1 MLIKSLIRR
10 RREMKYT
17 KTLKRLLG
25 DAIRTDK
32 KMILYIL
39 FACILGA
46 FAPLVLSLMP
56 KLIVGVVEN
65 PGTDA
70 IRRILLISL
79 GFFVLEFLV
88 EGVSLYCSNQV
99 LVVANKTRFELMNEQ
114 NKKMATADF
123 KYISDRSIFKMYG
136 MAFEATSG
144 DWGGVTGML
153 REFARTAPI
162 ILSLIL
168 IGVVITAL
176 SPLTG
181 ALLLLYAITY
191 AYAQRQ
197 ANKEVSDNDAEIN
210 KITDEI
216 RYYNKTA
223 GDFKAGKE
231 IRLFN
236 LKDMILNAY
245 KNVINKRKSFS
256 LSGVRKTFRKSLL
269 SVLILILAQGIF
281 AYTLIL
287 NFKNGSVDT
296 GSFLMYLTLMLQ
308 FVLLA
313 DRAIEDYEFFV
324 VNQTIYVENLYD
336 LLETDKL
343 NSDHGTRDRLSGA
356 VDIEFRN
363 VSFAYPNTD
372 KKILDNLSF
381 KIAKNETIALVGN
394 NGEGKST
401 IINLLVRLYRPDEGE
416 ILLNGVNINEFKEE
430 ELYKM
435 FACIFQQ
442 VNIYPYTL
450 GNNISMHETYDLERA
465 KRAIED
471 VGLKERIE
479 EEKNAYERNMS
490 HEVAKDALE
499 LSGGQEQKLAISRA
513 VYKDSPILILDEPTA
528 NLDALAEHEIYSKLN
543 DLREDRTSIY
553 ISHRLSSTKFCDRI
567 ILLKGGKIFEEGT
580 HDDLMKKKGEYYEMF
595 TIQGKYYTKEA

>member
-1 MLIKSLIRR
+1 
-10 RREMKYT
+10 MKYT

-25 DAIRTDK
+25 DAIKADK

-79 GFFVLEFLV
+79 GFFALEFLV

-99 LVVANKTRFELMNEQ
+99 IVVANKTRFELMNEQ
-114 NKKMATADF
+114 NKKMASVDY

-153 REFARTAPI
+153 REFARIAPI

-168 IGVVITAL
+168 IGGVITAL

-181 ALLLLYAITY
+181 LLLLLYAITY

-197 ANKEVSDNDAEIN
+197 ANKEVRDNDAEIN

-223 GDFKAGKE
+223 GDFKSGKE

-245 KNVINKRKSFS
+245 KNVINKRKRFS
-256 LSGVRKTFRKSLL
+256 LRAVNKTFRKSLL
-269 SVLILILAQGIF
+269 SVLILIIAQGIF

-287 NFKNGSVDT
+287 SFKNGSVDT

-324 VNQTIYVENLYD
+324 VNQTIYVENMYD

-343 NSDHGTRDRLSGA
+343 NVSHGDRDRLSGA

-363 VSFAYPNTD
+363 VTFAYPNTD

-401 IINLLVRLYRPDEGE
+401 IINLLVRLFRPDEGE

-450 GNNISMHETYDLERA
+450 GNNISMQETYDLERA

-580 HDDLMKKKGEYYEMF
+580 HDELMKKKGEYYEMF

>member
-1 MLIKSLIRR
+1 
-10 RREMKYT
+10 MKYT

-25 DAIRTDK
+25 DAIRTDR

-99 LVVANKTRFELMNEQ
+99 IVVANKTRFELMNEQ
-114 NKKMATADF
+114 NKKMASVDY

-153 REFARTAPI
+153 REFARIAPI

-168 IGVVITAL
+168 IGGVITVL

-191 AYAQRQ
+191 AYAQRK
-197 ANKEVSDNDAEIN
+197 ANKEVTDNDAEIN
-210 KITDEI
+210 KIIDEI

-223 GDFKAGKE
+223 GDFKSGKE

-245 KNVINKRKSFS
+245 KNVIDKRKSFS
-256 LSGVRKTFRKSLL
+256 LRAVNKTFRKSLL
-269 SVLILILAQGIF
+269 SVIILIIAQGIF

-287 NFKNGSVDT
+287 SFKNGSVDT

-313 DRAIEDYEFFV
+313 DRAIEDYEFYV

-343 NSDHGTRDRLSGA
+343 NITHGDRDKLSGA
-356 VDIEFRN
+356 VDIEFKN
-363 VSFAYPNTD
+363 VTFAYPNTD
-372 KKILDNLSF
+372 KKVLDNLSF

-401 IINLLVRLYRPDEGE
+401 IINLLVRLFRPDEGE

-580 HDDLMKKKGEYYEMF
+580 HDELMKKKGEYYEMF

>member
-1 MLIKSLIRR
+1 
-10 RREMKYT
+10 MKYT

-25 DAIRTDK
+25 DAIKADK

-70 IRRILLISL
+70 IRRILLISF
-79 GFFVLEFLV
+79 GFFALEFLV

-99 LVVANKTRFELMNEQ
+99 IVVANKTRFELMNEQ
-114 NKKMATADF
+114 NKKMASVDY

-153 REFARTAPI
+153 REFARIAPI

-168 IGVVITAL
+168 IGGVITAL

-181 ALLLLYAITY
+181 LLLLLYAITY

-197 ANKEVSDNDAEIN
+197 ANKEVRDNDAEIN

-245 KNVINKRKSFS
+245 KNVINKRKRFS
-256 LSGVRKTFRKSLL
+256 LRAVNKTFRKSLL
-269 SVLILILAQGIF
+269 SVLILIIAQGIF

-287 NFKNGSVDT
+287 SFKNGSVDT

-324 VNQTIYVENLYD
+324 VNQTIYVENMYD

-343 NSDHGTRDRLSGA
+343 SSDHGTRDRLSGA

-363 VSFAYPNTD
+363 VTFAYPNTD

-401 IINLLVRLYRPDEGE
+401 IINLLVRLFRPDEGE

-450 GNNISMHETYDLERA
+450 GNNISMQETYDLERA

>member
-1 MLIKSLIRR
+1 
-10 RREMKYT
+10 MKYT

-25 DAIRTDK
+25 DAIRTDR

-79 GFFVLEFLV
+79 GFFALEFLV

-99 LVVANKTRFELMNEQ
+99 IVVANKTRFELMNEQ
-114 NKKMATADF
+114 NKKMASVDY

-162 ILSLIL
+162 ILSLII
-168 IGVVITAL
+168 IGGVITAL

-181 ALLLLYAITY
+181 LLLLLYAITY

-197 ANKEVSDNDAEIN
+197 ANKEVRDNDAEIN
-210 KITDEI
+210 KISDEI

-223 GDFKAGKE
+223 GDFKSGKE

-245 KNVINKRKSFS
+245 KNVIDKRKSFS
-256 LSGVRKTFRKSLL
+256 LRAVNKTFRKSLL
-269 SVLILILAQGIF
+269 SVLILIIAQGIF

-287 NFKNGSVDT
+287 SFKNGSVDT

-324 VNQTIYVENLYD
+324 VNQTIYVENMYD

-343 NSDHGTRDRLSGA
+343 SSDHGTRDRLSGA
-356 VDIEFRN
+356 VDIEFKN
-363 VSFAYPNTD
+363 VTFAYPNTN
-372 KKILDNLSF
+372 KKVLDNLSF

-401 IINLLVRLYRPDEGE
+401 IINLLVRLFRPDEGE
-416 ILLNGVNINEFKEE
+416 ILLNGININEFKEE

-450 GNNISMHETYDLERA
+450 GNNISMQEIYDLERA

-580 HDDLMKKKGEYYEMF
+580 HDELMKKKGEYYEMF

>member
-1 MLIKSLIRR
+1 
-10 RREMKYT
+10 
-17 KTLKRLLG
+17 
-25 DAIRTDK
+25 
-32 KMILYIL
+32 
-39 FACILGA
+39 
-46 FAPLVLSLMP
+46 
-56 KLIVGVVEN
+56 
-65 PGTDA
+65 
-70 IRRILLISL
+70 
-79 GFFVLEFLV
+79 
-88 EGVSLYCSNQV
+88 
-99 LVVANKTRFELMNEQ
+99 
-114 NKKMATADF
+114 
-123 KYISDRSIFKMYG
+123 
-136 MAFEATSG
+136 
-144 DWGGVTGML
+144 
-153 REFARTAPI
+153 
-162 ILSLIL
+162 
-168 IGVVITAL
+168 
-176 SPLTG
+176 
-181 ALLLLYAITY
+181 
-191 AYAQRQ
+191 
-197 ANKEVSDNDAEIN
+197 
-210 KITDEI
+210 
-216 RYYNKTA
+216 
-223 GDFKAGKE
+223 
-231 IRLFN
+231 
-236 LKDMILNAY
+236 MILNAY
-245 KNVINKRKSFS
+245 KNVINKRKRFS
-256 LSGVRKTFRKSLL
+256 LRAVNKTFRKSLL
-269 SVLILILAQGIF
+269 SVLILIIAQGIF

-287 NFKNGSVDT
+287 SFKNGSVDT

-324 VNQTIYVENLYD
+324 VNQTIYVENMYD

-343 NSDHGTRDRLSGA
+343 SSDHGTRDRLSGA

-372 KKILDNLSF
+372 KKVLDNLSF

-401 IINLLVRLYRPDEGE
+401 IINLLVRLFRPDEGE

-450 GNNISMHETYDLERA
+450 GNNISMQETYDLERA

-580 HDDLMKKKGEYYEMF
+580 HDELMKKKGEYYEMF

>member
-1 MLIKSLIRR
+1 
-10 RREMKYT
+10 MKYT

-25 DAIRTDK
+25 DAIRTDR

-65 PGTDA
+65 PGIDA

-99 LVVANKTRFELMNEQ
+99 LTVANKTRFELMHEQ
-114 NKKMATADF
+114 NKKMAAADF

-144 DWGGVTGML
+144 DWGGVVGTL

-168 IGVVITAL
+168 IGGVITAL

-181 ALLLLYAITY
+181 LLLLLYAITY

-197 ANKEVSDNDAEIN
+197 ANKEVRDNDAEIN

-223 GDFKAGKE
+223 GDFKSGKE

-343 NSDHGTRDRLSGA
+343 NVSHGDRDRLSGA

-363 VSFAYPNTD
+363 VTFAYPNTD

-430 ELYKM
+430 ELYMM

-450 GNNISMHETYDLERA
+450 GNNI
-465 KRAIED
+465 
-471 VGLKERIE
+471 
-479 EEKNAYERNMS
+479 
-490 HEVAKDALE
+490 
-499 LSGGQEQKLAISRA
+499 
-513 VYKDSPILILDEPTA
+513 
-528 NLDALAEHEIYSKLN
+528 
-543 DLREDRTSIY
+543 
-553 ISHRLSSTKFCDRI
+553 
-567 ILLKGGKIFEEGT
+567 
-580 HDDLMKKKGEYYEMF
+580 
-595 TIQGKYYTKEA
+595 

>member
-1 MLIKSLIRR
+1 
-10 RREMKYT
+10 MKYT

-25 DAIRTDK
+25 DAIRTDR

-79 GFFVLEFLV
+79 GFFALEFLV

-99 LVVANKTRFELMNEQ
+99 LTVANKTRFELMHEQ
-114 NKKMATADF
+114 NKKIATTDF

-144 DWGGVTGML
+144 DWGGVVGML

-168 IGVVITAL
+168 IGGVITAL

-181 ALLLLYAITY
+181 LLLLLYAITY

-197 ANKEVSDNDAEIN
+197 ANKEVRDNDAEIN

-256 LSGVRKTFRKSLL
+256 LRGVRKTFRKSLL
-269 SVLILILAQGIF
+269 SVIILIFAQGIF

-287 NFKNGSVDT
+287 SFKNGSVDT

-308 FVLLA
+308 FVLMA

-324 VNQTIYVENLYD
+324 VNQTIYVENMYE

-343 NSDHGTRDRLSGA
+343 SSDHGTRDRLSGA

-363 VSFAYPNTD
+363 VTFAYPNTD
-372 KKILDNLSF
+372 KKVLDNLSF

-401 IINLLVRLYRPDEGE
+401 IINLLVRLFRPDEGE

-450 GNNISMHETYDLERA
+450 GNNISMQETYDLERA

-580 HDDLMKKKGEYYEMF
+580 HDELMKKKGEYYEMF

>member
-1 MLIKSLIRR
+1 
-10 RREMKYT
+10 MKYT

-25 DAIRTDK
+25 DAIKADK

-99 LVVANKTRFELMNEQ
+99 IVVANKTRFELMNEQ
-114 NKKMATADF
+114 NKKMASVDY

-153 REFARTAPI
+153 REFARIAPI
-162 ILSLIL
+162 ILSLII
-168 IGVVITAL
+168 IGGVITAL

-210 KITDEI
+210 KISDEI
-216 RYYNKTA
+216 RYYTKTA

-245 KNVINKRKSFS
+245 KRLIDKRKSYN
-256 LSGVRKTFRKSLL
+256 LRAVNKTFRKSLL
-269 SVLILILAQGIF
+269 SVLILIIAQGIF

-287 NFKNGSVDT
+287 SFKNGSVDT

-324 VNQTIYVENLYD
+324 VNQTIYVENMYD

-343 NSDHGTRDRLSGA
+343 SSDHGTRDRLSGA

-372 KKILDNLSF
+372 KKVLDNLSF

-401 IINLLVRLYRPDEGE
+401 IINLLVRLFRPDEGE

-450 GNNISMHETYDLERA
+450 GNNISMQETYDLERA

-580 HDDLMKKKGEYYEMF
+580 HDELMKKKGEYYEMF

>member
-1 MLIKSLIRR
+1 
-10 RREMKYT
+10 MKYT

-25 DAIRTDK
+25 DAIRTDR

-79 GFFVLEFLV
+79 GFFALEFLV

-99 LVVANKTRFELMNEQ
+99 LTVANKTRFELMHEQ

-144 DWGGVTGML
+144 DWGGVVGML

-168 IGVVITAL
+168 IGGVITAL

-181 ALLLLYAITY
+181 LLLLLYAITY

-197 ANKEVSDNDAEIN
+197 ANKEVRDNDAEIN

-245 KNVINKRKSFS
+245 KNVINKRKRFS
-256 LSGVRKTFRKSLL
+256 LRGVRKTFRKSLI
-269 SVLILILAQGIF
+269 SVLILIIAQGIF

-287 NFKNGSVDT
+287 SFKNGSVDT

-324 VNQTIYVENLYD
+324 VNQTIYVENMYD

-343 NSDHGTRDRLSGA
+343 SSDHGTRDRLSGA

-363 VSFAYPNTD
+363 VTFAYPNTD

-401 IINLLVRLYRPDEGE
+401 IINLLVRLFRPDEGE

-450 GNNISMHETYDLERA
+450 GNNISMQETYDLERA

-490 HEVAKDALE
+490 HEIAKDALE

>member
-1 MLIKSLIRR
+1 
-10 RREMKYT
+10 MKYT
-17 KTLKRLLG
+17 KTLRRLLG
-25 DAIRTDK
+25 DAIRADR

-99 LVVANKTRFELMNEQ
+99 IVVANKTRFELMNEQ
-114 NKKMATADF
+114 NKKMASVDY

-153 REFARTAPI
+153 REFARIAPI

-168 IGVVITAL
+168 IGGVITVL

-197 ANKEVSDNDAEIN
+197 ANKEVRDNDAEIN
-210 KITDEI
+210 KISDEI

-223 GDFKAGKE
+223 GDFKSGKE

-245 KNVINKRKSFS
+245 KNVIDKRKSFS
-256 LSGVRKTFRKSLL
+256 LRAVNKTFRKSLL
-269 SVLILILAQGIF
+269 SVIILIIAQGIF

-287 NFKNGSVDT
+287 SFKNGSVDT

-324 VNQTIYVENLYD
+324 VNQTIYVENMYD

-343 NSDHGTRDRLSGA
+343 SSDHGTRDRLSGA

-363 VSFAYPNTD
+363 VTFAYPNTD
-372 KKILDNLSF
+372 KKVLDNLSF

-401 IINLLVRLYRPDEGE
+401 IINLLVRLFRPDEGE
-416 ILLNGVNINEFKEE
+416 ILLNGININEFKEE

-580 HDDLMKKKGEYYEMF
+580 HDELMKKKGEYYEMF

>member
-1 MLIKSLIRR
+1 
-10 RREMKYT
+10 MKYT

-25 DAIRTDK
+25 DAIRTDR

-39 FACILGA
+39 FACLLGA

-79 GFFVLEFLV
+79 GFFALEFLV

-99 LVVANKTRFELMNEQ
+99 IVVANKTRFELMNEQ
-114 NKKMATADF
+114 NKKMASVDF

-153 REFARTAPI
+153 REFARIAPI
-162 ILSLIL
+162 ILSLII
-168 IGVVITAL
+168 IGGVITAL

-197 ANKEVSDNDAEIN
+197 ANKEVIDNDAEIN
-210 KITDEI
+210 KISDEI

-223 GDFKAGKE
+223 GDFKSGKE

-245 KNVINKRKSFS
+245 KNVIDKRKSFS
-256 LSGVRKTFRKSLL
+256 LRAVNKTFRKSLL
-269 SVLILILAQGIF
+269 SVLILIIAQGIF

-287 NFKNGSVDT
+287 SFKNGSVDT

-313 DRAIEDYEFFV
+313 DRAIEDYEFYV

-343 NSDHGTRDRLSGA
+343 NITHGDRDRLSGA

-363 VSFAYPNTD
+363 VTFAYPNTD
-372 KKILDNLSF
+372 KKVLDNLSF

-401 IINLLVRLYRPDEGE
+401 IINLLVRLFRPDEGE

-450 GNNISMHETYDLERA
+450 GNNISMQEKYDLERA

-580 HDDLMKKKGEYYEMF
+580 HDELMKKKGEYYEMF

>member
-1 MLIKSLIRR
+1 
-10 RREMKYT
+10 MKYT

-25 DAIRTDK
+25 DAIRTDR

-79 GFFVLEFLV
+79 GFFALEFLV

-99 LVVANKTRFELMNEQ
+99 LTVANKTRFELMHEQ

-144 DWGGVTGML
+144 DWGGVVGML

-168 IGVVITAL
+168 IGGVITAL

-181 ALLLLYAITY
+181 LLLLLYAITY

-197 ANKEVSDNDAEIN
+197 ANKEVRDNDAEIN

-245 KNVINKRKSFS
+245 KNVINKRKRFS
-256 LSGVRKTFRKSLL
+256 LRGVRKTFRKSLI
-269 SVLILILAQGIF
+269 SVLILIIAQGIF

-287 NFKNGSVDT
+287 SFKNGSVDT

-324 VNQTIYVENLYD
+324 VNQTIYVENMYD

-343 NSDHGTRDRLSGA
+343 SSDHGTRDRLSGA

-363 VSFAYPNTD
+363 VTFAYPNTD

-401 IINLLVRLYRPDEGE
+401 IINLLVRLFRPDEGE

>member
-1 MLIKSLIRR
+1 
-10 RREMKYT
+10 MKYT

-25 DAIRTDK
+25 NAIRTDR

-79 GFFVLEFLV
+79 GFFALEFLV

-99 LVVANKTRFELMNEQ
+99 IGVANKTRFELMHEQ
-114 NKKMATADF
+114 NNKRAAADF

-136 MAFEATSG
+136 MAFEATAG
-144 DWGGVTGML
+144 DMEGVTGML
-153 REFARTAPI
+153 REFAKTAPI
-162 ILSLIL
+162 ILSMTL
-168 IGVVITAL
+168 IGGVITAL

-181 ALLLLYAITY
+181 ALLLLYVITY
-191 AYAQRQ
+191 AYAQRK
-197 ANKEVSDNDAEIN
+197 ANTEVTDNMEERS
-210 KITDEI
+210 KIGDGI
-216 RYYNKTA
+216 RYFTRTA

-245 KNVINKRKSFS
+245 KRLIDKRKSYD
-256 LSGVRKTFRKSLL
+256 LRAVNKTFRKSLL
-269 SVLILILAQGIF
+269 SVIILILAQGIF
-281 AYTLIL
+281 AYTLIIS
-287 NFKNGSVDT
+287 FKNGSVDT

-308 FVLLA
+308 FVFTA
-313 DRAIEDYEFFV
+313 DRAIEDYEYYV
-324 VNQTIYVENLYD
+324 VNQSIYAENLYD
-336 LLETDKL
+336 LLDTDKL
-343 NSDHGTRDRLSGA
+343 NASHGDRDRLSGA
-356 VDIEFRN
+356 VDIEFKN
-363 VSFAYPNTD
+363 VTFAYPNTD

-401 IINLLVRLYRPDEGE
+401 IINLLVRLFRPDEGE

-471 VGLKERIE
+471 VVLNERIE

-490 HEVAKDALE
+490 HEIAKDALE

>member
-1 MLIKSLIRR
+1 
-10 RREMKYT
+10 MKYT

-25 DAIRTDK
+25 DAIRTDR

-99 LVVANKTRFELMNEQ
+99 IVVANKTRFELMNEQ
-114 NKKMATADF
+114 NKKMASVDY

-153 REFARTAPI
+153 REFARIAPI
-162 ILSLIL
+162 ILSLVL
-168 IGVVITAL
+168 IGGVITAL

-181 ALLLLYAITY
+181 LLLLLYAITY
-191 AYAQRQ
+191 AYAQRK
-197 ANKEVSDNDAEIN
+197 ADKEVTDNDAEIN
-210 KITDEI
+210 KIIDEI

-245 KNVINKRKSFS
+245 KNVIDKRKSFS
-256 LSGVRKTFRKSLL
+256 LRAVNKTFRKSLL
-269 SVLILILAQGIF
+269 SVIILIIAQGIF

-287 NFKNGSVDT
+287 SFKNGSVDT

-313 DRAIEDYEFFV
+313 DRAIEDYEFYV

-343 NSDHGTRDRLSGA
+343 NITHGDRDSLSGA
-356 VDIEFRN
+356 VDIEFKN
-363 VSFAYPNTD
+363 VTFAYPNTD
-372 KKILDNLSF
+372 KKVLDNLSF

-580 HDDLMKKKGEYYEMF
+580 HDELMKKKGEYYKMF

>member
-1 MLIKSLIRR
+1 
-10 RREMKYT
+10 MKYT

-25 DAIRTDK
+25 DAIKADK

-79 GFFVLEFLV
+79 GFFALEFLV

-99 LVVANKTRFELMNEQ
+99 IVVANKTRFELMNEQ
-114 NKKMATADF
+114 NKKMASVDY

-153 REFARTAPI
+153 REFARIAPI

-168 IGVVITAL
+168 IGGVITAL

-181 ALLLLYAITY
+181 LLLLLYAITY

-197 ANKEVSDNDAEIN
+197 ANKEVRDNDAEIN

-245 KNVINKRKSFS
+245 KNVINKRKRFS
-256 LSGVRKTFRKSLL
+256 LRGVRKTFRKSLL
-269 SVLILILAQGIF
+269 SVLILIIAQGIF

-287 NFKNGSVDT
+287 SFKNGSVDT

-324 VNQTIYVENLYD
+324 VNQTIYVENMYD

-343 NSDHGTRDRLSGA
+343 SSDHGTRDRLSGA

-363 VSFAYPNTD
+363 VTFAYPNTD
-372 KKILDNLSF
+372 KKVLDNLSF

-401 IINLLVRLYRPDEGE
+401 IINLLVRLFRPDEGE

-450 GNNISMHETYDLERA
+450 GNNISMQETYDLERA

-580 HDDLMKKKGEYYEMF
+580 HDELMKKKGEYYEMF

>member
-1 MLIKSLIRR
+1 
-10 RREMKYT
+10 MKYT

-25 DAIRTDK
+25 DAIRTDR

-39 FACILGA
+39 FACLLGA

-79 GFFVLEFLV
+79 GFFALEFLV

-99 LVVANKTRFELMNEQ
+99 IVVANKTRFELMNEQ
-114 NKKMATADF
+114 NKKMASVDY

-168 IGVVITAL
+168 IGGVITAL

-181 ALLLLYAITY
+181 LLLLLYAITY

-197 ANKEVSDNDAEIN
+197 ANKEVRDNDVEIN

-223 GDFKAGKE
+223 GDFKSGKE

-236 LKDMILNAY
+236 LKDMILNSY
-245 KNVINKRKSFS
+245 KNVIDKRKSFS
-256 LSGVRKTFRKSLL
+256 LRAVNKTFRKSLL
-269 SVLILILAQGIF
+269 SVLILIIAQGIF

-287 NFKNGSVDT
+287 SFKNGSVDT

-324 VNQTIYVENLYD
+324 VNQTIYVENMYD

-343 NSDHGTRDRLSGA
+343 SSDHGTRDRLSGA
-356 VDIEFRN
+356 VDIEFKN
-363 VSFAYPNTD
+363 VTFAYPNTD
-372 KKILDNLSF
+372 KKVLDNLSF

-401 IINLLVRLYRPDEGE
+401 IINLLVRLFRPDEGE
-416 ILLNGVNINEFKEE
+416 ILLNGININEFKEE

-450 GNNISMHETYDLERA
+450 GNNISMQETYDLERA

-580 HDDLMKKKGEYYEMF
+580 HDELMKKKGEYYEMF

>member
-1 MLIKSLIRR
+1 
-10 RREMKYT
+10 MKYT

-25 DAIRTDK
+25 DAIRTDR
-32 KMILYIL
+32 KMLLYIL
-39 FACILGA
+39 FACLLGA

-99 LVVANKTRFELMNEQ
+99 IVVANKTRFELMNEQ
-114 NKKMATADF
+114 NKKMASVDY

-153 REFARTAPI
+153 REFARIAPI

-168 IGVVITAL
+168 IGGVITVL

-191 AYAQRQ
+191 AYAQRK
-197 ANKEVSDNDAEIN
+197 ANKEVTDNDAEIN
-210 KITDEI
+210 KIIDEI

-223 GDFKAGKE
+223 GDFKSGKE

-245 KNVINKRKSFS
+245 KNVIDKRKSFS
-256 LSGVRKTFRKSLL
+256 LRAVNKTFRKSLL

-281 AYTLIL
+281 AYTLIIS
-287 NFKNGSVDT
+287 FKNGSVDT

-313 DRAIEDYEFFV
+313 DRAIEDYEFYV

-343 NSDHGTRDRLSGA
+343 NITHGDRDRLSGA
-356 VDIEFRN
+356 VDIEFKN
-363 VSFAYPNTD
+363 VTFAYPNTD
-372 KKILDNLSF
+372 KKVLDNLSF

-580 HDDLMKKKGEYYEMF
+580 HDELMKKKGEYYEMF

>member
-1 MLIKSLIRR
+1 
-10 RREMKYT
+10 MKYT

-25 DAIRTDK
+25 DAIRTDR

-99 LVVANKTRFELMNEQ
+99 LTVANKTRFELMHEQ

-144 DWGGVTGML
+144 DWGGVVGML

-168 IGVVITAL
+168 IGGVITAL

-181 ALLLLYAITY
+181 LLLLLYAITY

-197 ANKEVSDNDAEIN
+197 ANKEVRDNDVEIN

-256 LSGVRKTFRKSLL
+256 LRGVRKTFRKSLL
-269 SVLILILAQGIF
+269 SVLILIIAQGIF

-287 NFKNGSVDT
+287 SFKNGSVDT

-343 NSDHGTRDRLSGA
+343 SSDHGTRDRLSGA

-363 VSFAYPNTD
+363 VTFAYPNTD
-372 KKILDNLSF
+372 KKVLDNLSF

-450 GNNISMHETYDLERA
+450 GNNISMHETYELERA

>member
-1 MLIKSLIRR
+1 
-10 RREMKYT
+10 MKYT

-25 DAIRTDK
+25 DAIRTDR

-39 FACILGA
+39 FACLLGA

-79 GFFVLEFLV
+79 GFFALEFLV

-99 LVVANKTRFELMNEQ
+99 IVVANKTRFELMNEQ
-114 NKKMATADF
+114 NKKMASVDF

-153 REFARTAPI
+153 REFARIAPI
-162 ILSLIL
+162 ILSLII
-168 IGVVITAL
+168 IGGVITAL

-197 ANKEVSDNDAEIN
+197 ANKEVIDNDAEIN
-210 KITDEI
+210 KISDEI

-223 GDFKAGKE
+223 GDFKSGKE

-245 KNVINKRKSFS
+245 KNVIDKRKSFS
-256 LSGVRKTFRKSLL
+256 LRAVNKTFRKSLL
-269 SVLILILAQGIF
+269 SVLILIIAQGIF

-287 NFKNGSVDT
+287 SFKNGSVDT

-313 DRAIEDYEFFV
+313 DRAIEDYEFYV

-343 NSDHGTRDRLSGA
+343 NITHGDRDRLSGA

-363 VSFAYPNTD
+363 VTFAYPNTD
-372 KKILDNLSF
+372 KKVLDNLSF

-401 IINLLVRLYRPDEGE
+401 IINLLVRLFRPDEGE

-450 GNNISMHETYDLERA
+450 GNNISMQETYDLERA

-580 HDDLMKKKGEYYEMF
+580 HDELMKKKGEYYEMF

>member
-1 MLIKSLIRR
+1 
-10 RREMKYT
+10 MKYT

-25 DAIRTDK
+25 DAIRTDR

-39 FACILGA
+39 FACLLGA

-99 LVVANKTRFELMNEQ
+99 IVVANKTRFELMNEQ
-114 NKKMATADF
+114 NKKMASVDY

-153 REFARTAPI
+153 REFARIAPI
-162 ILSLIL
+162 ILSLII
-168 IGVVITAL
+168 IGGVITAL

-181 ALLLLYAITY
+181 LLLLLYAITY

-197 ANKEVSDNDAEIN
+197 ANKEVIDNDAEIN
-210 KITDEI
+210 KISDEI

-223 GDFKAGKE
+223 GDFKSGKE

-245 KNVINKRKSFS
+245 KNVIDKRKSFS
-256 LSGVRKTFRKSLL
+256 LRAVNKTFRKSLL
-269 SVLILILAQGIF
+269 SVIILIIAQGIF

-287 NFKNGSVDT
+287 SFKNGSVDT

-313 DRAIEDYEFFV
+313 DRAIEDYEFYV

-343 NSDHGTRDRLSGA
+343 NITHGDRDRLSGA
-356 VDIEFRN
+356 VDIEFKN
-363 VSFAYPNTD
+363 VTFAYPNTD
-372 KKILDNLSF
+372 KKVLDNLSF

-401 IINLLVRLYRPDEGE
+401 IINLLVRLFRPDEGE

-580 HDDLMKKKGEYYEMF
+580 HDELMKKKGEYYEMF

>member
-1 MLIKSLIRR
+1 
-10 RREMKYT
+10 MKYT

-25 DAIRTDK
+25 DAIRTDR

-99 LVVANKTRFELMNEQ
+99 LTVANKTRFELMHEQ
-114 NKKMATADF
+114 NKKMAAADF

-144 DWGGVTGML
+144 DWGGVVGTL

-168 IGVVITAL
+168 IGGVITAL

-181 ALLLLYAITY
+181 LLLLLYAITY

-197 ANKEVSDNDAEIN
+197 ANKEVRDNDAEIN
-210 KITDEI
+210 KISDEI

-256 LSGVRKTFRKSLL
+256 LRGVRKTFRKSLL

-287 NFKNGSVDT
+287 SFKNGSVDT

-324 VNQTIYVENLYD
+324 VNQTIYVENMYD

-343 NSDHGTRDRLSGA
+343 NITHGDRDKLSGA
-356 VDIEFRN
+356 VDIEFKN
-363 VSFAYPNTD
+363 VTFAYPNTD
-372 KKILDNLSF
+372 KKVLDNLSF
-381 KIAKNETIALVGN
+381 KIDKNETIALVGN

-580 HDDLMKKKGEYYEMF
+580 HDELMKKKGEYYEMF

>member
-1 MLIKSLIRR
+1 
-10 RREMKYT
+10 MKYT

-25 DAIRTDK
+25 DAIRTDR

-39 FACILGA
+39 FACLLGA

-99 LVVANKTRFELMNEQ
+99 LTVANKTRFELMHEQ
-114 NKKMATADF
+114 NKKIATTDF

-144 DWGGVTGML
+144 DWGGVVGML

-168 IGVVITAL
+168 IGGVITAL

-181 ALLLLYAITY
+181 LLLLLYAITY

-197 ANKEVSDNDAEIN
+197 ANKEVRDNDAEIN

-223 GDFKAGKE
+223 GDFKSGKE

-256 LSGVRKTFRKSLL
+256 LRAVNKTFRKSLL
-269 SVLILILAQGIF
+269 SVLILIIAQGIF

-287 NFKNGSVDT
+287 SFKNGSVDT

-324 VNQTIYVENLYD
+324 VNQTIYVENMYD

-343 NSDHGTRDRLSGA
+343 SSDHGTRDKLSGA

-363 VSFAYPNTD
+363 VTFAYPNTD
-372 KKILDNLSF
+372 KKVLDNLSF
-381 KIAKNETIALVGN
+381 KIDKNETIALVGN

-580 HDDLMKKKGEYYEMF
+580 HDDLMKKKG
-595 TIQGKYYTKEA
+595 

>member
-1 MLIKSLIRR
+1 
-10 RREMKYT
+10 MKYT

-25 DAIRTDK
+25 DAIRTDR

-70 IRRILLISL
+70 IIRILLISL

-88 EGVSLYCSNQV
+88 EGVSFYCSYQV
-99 LVVANKTRFELMNEQ
+99 IAVANKTRFELMHEQ
-114 NKKMATADF
+114 NKKIATTDF

-144 DWGGVTGML
+144 DWGGVVGTL

-168 IGVVITAL
+168 IGGVITAL

-197 ANKEVSDNDAEIN
+197 ANKEVRDNDVEIN

-223 GDFKAGKE
+223 GDFKSGKE

-281 AYTLIL
+281 AYTLII

-363 VSFAYPNTD
+363 VTFAYPNTD
-372 KKILDNLSF
+372 KKVLDNLSF

-490 HEVAKDALE
+490 HEIAKDALE

>member
-1 MLIKSLIRR
+1 
-10 RREMKYT
+10 MKYT

-25 DAIRTDK
+25 DAIKADK

-79 GFFVLEFLV
+79 GFFALEFLV

-99 LVVANKTRFELMNEQ
+99 IVVANKTRFELMNEQ
-114 NKKMATADF
+114 NKKMASVDY

-153 REFARTAPI
+153 REFARIAPI

-168 IGVVITAL
+168 IGGVITAL

-181 ALLLLYAITY
+181 LLLLLYAITY

-197 ANKEVSDNDAEIN
+197 ANKEVRDNDAEIN

-245 KNVINKRKSFS
+245 KNVINKRKRFS
-256 LSGVRKTFRKSLL
+256 LRGVRKTFRKSLL
-269 SVLILILAQGIF
+269 SVLILIIAQGIF

-287 NFKNGSVDT
+287 SFKNGSVDT

-324 VNQTIYVENLYD
+324 VNQTIYVENMYD

-343 NSDHGTRDRLSGA
+343 SSDHGTRDRLSGA

-363 VSFAYPNTD
+363 VTFAYPNTD

-401 IINLLVRLYRPDEGE
+401 IINLLVRLFRPDEGE

-450 GNNISMHETYDLERA
+450 GNNISMQETYDLERA

>member
-1 MLIKSLIRR
+1 
-10 RREMKYT
+10 MKYT

-25 DAIRTDK
+25 DAIKTDR

-56 KLIVGVVEN
+56 KIIVGVVEN

-70 IRRILLISL
+70 VRRILLISL

-99 LVVANKTRFELMNEQ
+99 LTVANKTRFELMNEQ
-114 NKKMATADF
+114 NKKMATADY

-153 REFARTAPI
+153 RAFASTAPI
-162 ILSLIL
+162 ILSLII
-168 IGVVITAL
+168 IGGVITAL

-181 ALLLLYAITY
+181 LLLLLYAITY

-197 ANKEVSDNDAEIN
+197 ANKEVTDNDAEVN

-223 GDFKAGKE
+223 GDFKSGKE

-245 KNVINKRKSFS
+245 KNVINKRKGFS
-256 LSGVRKTFRKSLL
+256 LRGVRKTFRKSLL

-287 NFKNGSVDT
+287 SFKNGSVDT

>member
-1 MLIKSLIRR
+1 
-10 RREMKYT
+10 MKYT

-25 DAIRTDK
+25 DAIKTDR

-56 KLIVGVVEN
+56 KIIVGVVEN

-70 IRRILLISL
+70 VRRILLISL

-99 LVVANKTRFELMNEQ
+99 LTVANKTRFELMNEQ
-114 NKKMATADF
+114 NKKMATADY

-153 REFARTAPI
+153 RAFASTAPI
-162 ILSLIL
+162 ILSLII
-168 IGVVITAL
+168 IGGVITAL

-181 ALLLLYAITY
+181 LLLLLYAITY

-197 ANKEVSDNDAEIN
+197 ANKEVTDNDAEVN

-223 GDFKAGKE
+223 GDFKSGKE

-245 KNVINKRKSFS
+245 KNVINKRKGFS
-256 LSGVRKTFRKSLL
+256 LRGVRKTFRKSLL

-287 NFKNGSVDT
+287 SFKNGSVDT

-416 ILLNGVNINEFKEE
+416 ILLNDVNINEFKEE

-450 GNNISMHETYDLERA
+450 GENISMHETYDLERA

-490 HEVAKDALE
+490 HEIAKDALE

-595 TIQGKYYTKEA
+595 TIQGKYYTEEA

>member
-1 MLIKSLIRR
+1 
-10 RREMKYT
+10 MKYT
-17 KTLKRLLG
+17 KTLRRLLG
-25 DAIRTDK
+25 DAIRADR

-99 LVVANKTRFELMNEQ
+99 IVVANKTRFELMNEQ
-114 NKKMATADF
+114 NKKMASVDY

-153 REFARTAPI
+153 REFARIAPI

-168 IGVVITAL
+168 IGGVITVL

-191 AYAQRQ
+191 AYAQRK
-197 ANKEVSDNDAEIN
+197 ANKEVTDNDAEIN
-210 KITDEI
+210 KIIDEI

-223 GDFKAGKE
+223 GDFKSGKE

-245 KNVINKRKSFS
+245 KNVIDKRKSFS
-256 LSGVRKTFRKSLL
+256 LRAVNKTFRKSLL
-269 SVLILILAQGIF
+269 SVIILIIAQGIF

-287 NFKNGSVDT
+287 RFKNGSVDT

-313 DRAIEDYEFFV
+313 DRAIEDYEFYV

-343 NSDHGTRDRLSGA
+343 NITHGDRDKLSGA
-356 VDIEFRN
+356 VDIEFKN
-363 VSFAYPNTD
+363 VTFAYPNTD
-372 KKILDNLSF
+372 KKVLDNLSF
-381 KIAKNETIALVGN
+381 KIDKNETIALVGN

-580 HDDLMKKKGEYYEMF
+580 HDELMKKKGEYYEMF

>member
-1 MLIKSLIRR
+1 
-10 RREMKYT
+10 MKYT

-25 DAIRTDK
+25 DAIKTDR

-56 KLIVGVVEN
+56 KIIVGVVEN

-70 IRRILLISL
+70 VRRILLISL

-99 LVVANKTRFELMNEQ
+99 LTVANKTRFELMNEQ

-153 REFARTAPI
+153 RAFASTAPI
-162 ILSLIL
+162 ILSLII
-168 IGVVITAL
+168 IGGVITAL

-197 ANKEVSDNDAEIN
+197 ANKEVTDNDAEIN

-256 LSGVRKTFRKSLL
+256 LRGVRKTFRKSLL

-281 AYTLIL
+281 AYTLIIS
-287 NFKNGSVDT
+287 FKNGSVDT

-363 VSFAYPNTD
+363 VTFAYPNTD
-372 KKILDNLSF
+372 KKVLDNLSF

-450 GNNISMHETYDLERA
+450 GNNISMQETYDLERA

>member
-1 MLIKSLIRR
+1 
-10 RREMKYT
+10 MKYT

-25 DAIRTDK
+25 DAIRTDR

-99 LVVANKTRFELMNEQ
+99 LTVANKTRFELMHEQ
-114 NKKMATADF
+114 NKKIATADF

-144 DWGGVTGML
+144 DWGGVVGML

-168 IGVVITAL
+168 IGGVITAL

-181 ALLLLYAITY
+181 LLLLLYAITY

-197 ANKEVSDNDAEIN
+197 ANKEVIDNDAEIN
-210 KITDEI
+210 KISDEI

-223 GDFKAGKE
+223 GDFKSGKE

-245 KNVINKRKSFS
+245 KNVIDKRKSFS
-256 LSGVRKTFRKSLL
+256 LRAVNKTFRKSLL
-269 SVLILILAQGIF
+269 SVIILIIAQGIF

-287 NFKNGSVDT
+287 SFKNGSVDT

-324 VNQTIYVENLYD
+324 VNQTIYVENMYD

-343 NSDHGTRDRLSGA
+343 SSDHGTRDRLSGA

-372 KKILDNLSF
+372 KKVLDNLSF

-401 IINLLVRLYRPDEGE
+401 IINLLVRLFRPDEGE

-450 GNNISMHETYDLERA
+450 GNNISMQETYDLERA

-580 HDDLMKKKGEYYEMF
+580 HDELMKKKGEYYEMF

>member
-1 MLIKSLIRR
+1 
-10 RREMKYT
+10 MKYT
-17 KTLKRLLG
+17 KTLRRLLG
-25 DAIRTDK
+25 DAIRADR

-99 LVVANKTRFELMNEQ
+99 IVVANKTRFELMNEQ
-114 NKKMATADF
+114 NKKMASVDY

-153 REFARTAPI
+153 REFARIAPI

-168 IGVVITAL
+168 IGGVITVL

-191 AYAQRQ
+191 AYAQRK
-197 ANKEVSDNDAEIN
+197 ANKEVTDNDAEIN
-210 KITDEI
+210 KIIDEI

-223 GDFKAGKE
+223 GDFKSGKE

-245 KNVINKRKSFS
+245 KNVIDKRKSFS
-256 LSGVRKTFRKSLL
+256 LRAVNKTFRKSLL
-269 SVLILILAQGIF
+269 SVIILIIAQGIF

-287 NFKNGSVDT
+287 SFKNGSVDT

-324 VNQTIYVENLYD
+324 VNQTIYVENMYD

-343 NSDHGTRDRLSGA
+343 SSDHGTRDKLSGA
-356 VDIEFRN
+356 VDIEFKN
-363 VSFAYPNTD
+363 VTFAYPNTD
-372 KKILDNLSF
+372 KKVLDNLSF

-401 IINLLVRLYRPDEGE
+401 IINLLVRLFRPDEGE

-450 GNNISMHETYDLERA
+450 GNNISMQETYDLERA

-580 HDDLMKKKGEYYEMF
+580 HDELMKKKGEYYEMF

>member
-1 MLIKSLIRR
+1 
-10 RREMKYT
+10 MKYT

-25 DAIRTDK
+25 DAIRTDR

-99 LVVANKTRFELMNEQ
+99 LTVANKTRFELMHEQ

-144 DWGGVTGML
+144 DWGGVVGML

-168 IGVVITAL
+168 IGGVITAL

-181 ALLLLYAITY
+181 LLLLLYAITY

-197 ANKEVSDNDAEIN
+197 ANKEVRDNDVEIN

-245 KNVINKRKSFS
+245 KNVINKRKGFS
-256 LSGVRKTFRKSLL
+256 LRGVRKTFRKSLL

-308 FVLLA
+308 FVLMA

-324 VNQTIYVENLYD
+324 VNQTIYVENMYD

-343 NSDHGTRDRLSGA
+343 SSDHGTRDRLSGA

-363 VSFAYPNTD
+363 VTFAYPNTD

-401 IINLLVRLYRPDEGE
+401 IINLLVRLFRPDEGE

-450 GNNISMHETYDLERA
+450 GNNISMHETYNLERA

>member
-1 MLIKSLIRR
+1 
-10 RREMKYT
+10 MKYT

-25 DAIRTDK
+25 DAIRTDR

-88 EGVSLYCSNQV
+88 EGVSFYCSYQV
-99 LVVANKTRFELMNEQ
+99 IAVANKTRFELMHEQ
-114 NKKMATADF
+114 NKKIATTDF

-144 DWGGVTGML
+144 DWGGVVGTL

-168 IGVVITAL
+168 IGGVITAL

-181 ALLLLYAITY
+181 LLLLLYAITY

-197 ANKEVSDNDAEIN
+197 ANKEVRDNDAEIN

-223 GDFKAGKE
+223 GDFKSGKE

-269 SVLILILAQGIF
+269 SVLILIFAQGIF
-281 AYTLIL
+281 AYTLIIS
-287 NFKNGSVDT
+287 FKNGSVDT

-343 NSDHGTRDRLSGA
+343 SSDHGTRDRLSGA

-363 VSFAYPNTD
+363 VTFAYPNTD

-490 HEVAKDALE
+490 HEITKDALE

-595 TIQGKYYTKEA
+595 TIQGKYYTEEA

>member
-1 MLIKSLIRR
+1 
-10 RREMKYT
+10 MKYT

-25 DAIRTDK
+25 DAIRTDR

-79 GFFVLEFLV
+79 GFFALEFLV

-99 LVVANKTRFELMNEQ
+99 IVVANKTRFELMNEQ
-114 NKKMATADF
+114 NKKMASVDY

-153 REFARTAPI
+153 REFARIAPI

-168 IGVVITAL
+168 IGGVITAL

-181 ALLLLYAITY
+181 LLLLLYAITY

-197 ANKEVSDNDAEIN
+197 ANKEVRDNDAEIN

-245 KNVINKRKSFS
+245 KNVINKRKRFS
-256 LSGVRKTFRKSLL
+256 LRAVNKTFRKSLL
-269 SVLILILAQGIF
+269 SVLILIIAQGIF
-281 AYTLIL
+281 AYTIIL
-287 NFKNGSVDT
+287 SFKNGSVDT

-324 VNQTIYVENLYD
+324 VNQTIYVENMYD

-343 NSDHGTRDRLSGA
+343 SSDHGTRDRLSGA

-363 VSFAYPNTD
+363 VTFAYPNTD
-372 KKILDNLSF
+372 KKVLDNLSF
-381 KIAKNETIALVGN
+381 KIDKNETIALVGN

-401 IINLLVRLYRPDEGE
+401 IINLLVRLFRPDEGE

-450 GNNISMHETYDLERA
+450 GNNISMQETYDLERA

-580 HDDLMKKKGEYYEMF
+580 HDELMKKKGEYYEMF

>member
-1 MLIKSLIRR
+1 
-10 RREMKYT
+10 MKYT

-25 DAIRTDK
+25 DAIRTDR

-39 FACILGA
+39 FACLLGA

-79 GFFVLEFLV
+79 GFFALEFLV

-99 LVVANKTRFELMNEQ
+99 IVVANKTRFELMNEQ
-114 NKKMATADF
+114 NKKMASVDY

-153 REFARTAPI
+153 REFARIAPI

-168 IGVVITAL
+168 IGGVITAL

-181 ALLLLYAITY
+181 LLLLLYAITY
-191 AYAQRQ
+191 AYAQRK
-197 ANKEVSDNDAEIN
+197 ANKEVTDNDAEIN
-210 KITDEI
+210 KISDEI

-223 GDFKAGKE
+223 GDFKSGKE

-245 KNVINKRKSFS
+245 KNVIDKRKSFS
-256 LSGVRKTFRKSLL
+256 LRAVNKTFRKSLL
-269 SVLILILAQGIF
+269 SVIILIIAQGIF

-287 NFKNGSVDT
+287 SFKNGSVDT

-308 FVLLA
+308 FVLMA

-324 VNQTIYVENLYD
+324 VNQTIYVENMYD

-343 NSDHGTRDRLSGA
+343 SSDHGTRDRLSGA

-363 VSFAYPNTD
+363 VTFAYPNTD

-401 IINLLVRLYRPDEGE
+401 IINLLVRLFRPDEGE

-543 DLREDRTSIY
+543 NLREDRTSIY

>member
-1 MLIKSLIRR
+1 
-10 RREMKYT
+10 MKYT

-25 DAIRTDK
+25 DAIRTDR

-79 GFFVLEFLV
+79 GFFALEFLV

-99 LVVANKTRFELMNEQ
+99 IVVANKTRFELMNEQ
-114 NKKMATADF
+114 NKKMASVDY

-153 REFARTAPI
+153 REFARIAPI

-168 IGVVITAL
+168 IGGVITAL

-181 ALLLLYAITY
+181 LLLLLYAITY

-197 ANKEVSDNDAEIN
+197 ANKEVRDNDAEIN

-223 GDFKAGKE
+223 GDFKSGKE

-245 KNVINKRKSFS
+245 KNVINKRKRFS
-256 LSGVRKTFRKSLL
+256 LRAVNKTFRKSLL
-269 SVLILILAQGIF
+269 SVLILIIAQGIF

-287 NFKNGSVDT
+287 SFKNGSVDT

-324 VNQTIYVENLYD
+324 VNQTIYVENMYD

-343 NSDHGTRDRLSGA
+343 SSDHGTRDRLSGA

-363 VSFAYPNTD
+363 VTFAYPNTD
-372 KKILDNLSF
+372 KKVLDNLSF

-401 IINLLVRLYRPDEGE
+401 IINLLVRLFRPDEGE

-450 GNNISMHETYDLERA
+450 GNNISMQETYDLERA

>member
-1 MLIKSLIRR
+1 
-10 RREMKYT
+10 MKYT

-25 DAIRTDK
+25 DAIRTDR

-39 FACILGA
+39 FACLLGA

-99 LVVANKTRFELMNEQ
+99 IVVANKTRFELMNEQ
-114 NKKMATADF
+114 NKKMASVDY

-153 REFARTAPI
+153 REFARIAPI
-162 ILSLIL
+162 ILSLII
-168 IGVVITAL
+168 IGGVITAL

-191 AYAQRQ
+191 AYAQRK
-197 ANKEVSDNDAEIN
+197 ANKEVTDNDAEIN
-210 KITDEI
+210 KISDEI

-223 GDFKAGKE
+223 GDFKSGKE

-245 KNVINKRKSFS
+245 KNVIDKRKSFS
-256 LSGVRKTFRKSLL
+256 LRAVNKTFRKSLL
-269 SVLILILAQGIF
+269 SVIILIIAQGIF

-287 NFKNGSVDT
+287 RFKNGSVDT

-313 DRAIEDYEFFV
+313 DRAIEDYEFYV
-324 VNQTIYVENLYD
+324 VNQTIYVENMYD

-343 NSDHGTRDRLSGA
+343 SSDHGTRDRLSGA

-363 VSFAYPNTD
+363 VTFAYPNTD
-372 KKILDNLSF
+372 KKVLDNLSF

-401 IINLLVRLYRPDEGE
+401 IINLLVRLFRPDEGE

-580 HDDLMKKKGEYYEMF
+580 HDELMKKKGEYYEMF

>member
-1 MLIKSLIRR
+1 
-10 RREMKYT
+10 MKYT

-25 DAIRTDK
+25 DAIKADK

-79 GFFVLEFLV
+79 GFFALEFLV

-99 LVVANKTRFELMNEQ
+99 IVVANKTRFELMNEQ
-114 NKKMATADF
+114 NKKMASVDY

-153 REFARTAPI
+153 REFARIAPI

-168 IGVVITAL
+168 IGGVITAL

-181 ALLLLYAITY
+181 LLLLLYAITY

-197 ANKEVSDNDAEIN
+197 ANKEVRDNDAEIN

-245 KNVINKRKSFS
+245 KNVINKRKRFS
-256 LSGVRKTFRKSLL
+256 LRAVNKTFRKSLL
-269 SVLILILAQGIF
+269 SVLILIIAQGIF

-287 NFKNGSVDT
+287 SFKNGSVDT

-308 FVLLA
+308 FVLMA

-324 VNQTIYVENLYD
+324 VNQTIYVENMYD

-343 NSDHGTRDRLSGA
+343 SSDHGTRDRLSGA

-363 VSFAYPNTD
+363 VTFAYPNTD

-401 IINLLVRLYRPDEGE
+401 IINLLVRLFRPDEGE

-450 GNNISMHETYDLERA
+450 GNNISMQETYDLERA

>member
-1 MLIKSLIRR
+1 
-10 RREMKYT
+10 MKYT

-25 DAIRTDK
+25 DAIRTDR

-39 FACILGA
+39 FACLLGA

-99 LVVANKTRFELMNEQ
+99 IVVANKTRFELMNEQ
-114 NKKMATADF
+114 NKKMASVDY

-153 REFARTAPI
+153 REFARIAPI
-162 ILSLIL
+162 ILSLII
-168 IGVVITAL
+168 IGGVITAL

-197 ANKEVSDNDAEIN
+197 ANKEVIDNDAEIN
-210 KITDEI
+210 KISDEI

-223 GDFKAGKE
+223 GDFKSGKE

-236 LKDMILNAY
+236 LKGMILNAY
-245 KNVINKRKSFS
+245 KNVIDKRKSFS
-256 LSGVRKTFRKSLL
+256 LRAVNKTFRKSLL
-269 SVLILILAQGIF
+269 SVIILIIAQGIF

-287 NFKNGSVDT
+287 SFKNGSVDT

-324 VNQTIYVENLYD
+324 VNQTIYVENMYD

-343 NSDHGTRDRLSGA
+343 SSDHGTRDRLSGA

-363 VSFAYPNTD
+363 VTFAYPNTD

-401 IINLLVRLYRPDEGE
+401 IINLLVRLFRPDEGE

-450 GNNISMHETYDLERA
+450 GNNISMQETYDLERA

-580 HDDLMKKKGEYYEMF
+580 HDELMKKKGEYYEMF

>member
-1 MLIKSLIRR
+1 
-10 RREMKYT
+10 MKYT

-25 DAIRTDK
+25 DAIRTDR

-88 EGVSLYCSNQV
+88 EGVSFYCSYQV
-99 LVVANKTRFELMNEQ
+99 IAVANKTRFELMHEQ
-114 NKKMATADF
+114 NKKIATTDF

-144 DWGGVTGML
+144 DWGGVVGTL

-168 IGVVITAL
+168 IGGVITAL

-197 ANKEVSDNDAEIN
+197 ANKEVRDNDVEIN

-223 GDFKAGKE
+223 GDFKSGKE

-269 SVLILILAQGIF
+269 SVLILIIAQAVF

-287 NFKNGSVDT
+287 SFKNGSVDT
-296 GSFLMYLTLMLQ
+296 GSFLMYITLMLQ

-343 NSDHGTRDRLSGA
+343 NVSHGDRDRLSGA

-363 VSFAYPNTD
+363 VTFAYPNTD
-372 KKILDNLSF
+372 KKVLDNLSF

-450 GNNISMHETYDLERA
+450 GENISMHETYDLERA

-490 HEVAKDALE
+490 HEIAKDALE